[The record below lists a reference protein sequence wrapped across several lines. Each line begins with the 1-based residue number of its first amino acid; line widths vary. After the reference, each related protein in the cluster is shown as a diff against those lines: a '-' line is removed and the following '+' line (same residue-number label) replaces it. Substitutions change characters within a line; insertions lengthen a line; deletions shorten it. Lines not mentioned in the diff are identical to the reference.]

1 MHGQTFTL
9 QGKVVDEQQQPIEL
23 VTVSVAKQGK
33 MTMTSPRG
41 EFSLTLHTADSVTV
55 KFSRVGYKTKT
66 RILQKP

>member
-41 EFSLTLHTADSVTV
+41 EFLFNLTYCRLCACEILD
-55 KFSRVGYKTKT
+55 G
-66 RILQKP
+66 RI

>member
-33 MTMTSPRG
+33 MTMTSPPG
-41 EFSLTLHTADSVTV
+41 E
-55 KFSRVGYKTKT
+55 
-66 RILQKP
+66 